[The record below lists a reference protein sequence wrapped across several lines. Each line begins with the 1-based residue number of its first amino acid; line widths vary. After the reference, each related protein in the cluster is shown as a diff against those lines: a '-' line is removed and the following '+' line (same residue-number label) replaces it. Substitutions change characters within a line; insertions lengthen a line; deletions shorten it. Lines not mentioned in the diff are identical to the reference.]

1 MGPRTK
7 RAASRATPSPASLSD
22 EDRARVARAL
32 AHARGAR
39 GTRGGSG
46 GVTLGPPPGGGRQ
59 RRPALHVARH
69 ALVVASLL
77 A

>member
-32 AHARGAR
+32 AHARGAEAR
-39 GTRGGSG
+39 AAGRAALRSARPRAAGGSD
-46 GVTLGPPPGGGRQ
+46 GPRSML
-59 RRPALHVARH
+59 RVMR
-69 ALVVASLL
+69 S
-77 A
+77 